1 MTLTQAGMA
10 GRTGRG
16 VSVAIIDSG
25 IHPGHPH
32 VERVASGIAIDDTGV
47 VGGDVSDRLGHGTAV
62 AGVIHEKAPDAALVA
77 VKVFDR
83 ALRTSGRALVDA
95 IRWAITTR
103 AAIVN
108 LSLGTVNR
116 EHEAALAEVVG
127 EAIAA
132 GILIVSAAPDDHDR
146 WLPGSLTGVIGVEAD
161 ADSPRDACSIKLQP
175 DGCIR
180 ARASP
185 LPRPVSGLPPA
196 RHVQGTSFAVA
207 NVTGLLALAMEEP
220 KVNYLRDEGGT
231 MPLMRK

>member
-1 MTLTQAGMA
+1 VTLTQAGLA

-16 VSVAIIDSG
+16 VSIAIIDSG

-32 VERVASGIAIDDTGV
+32 VERVAAGIAIDDTGAI
-47 VGGDVSDRLGHGTAV
+47 GGDVSDRLGHGTAV

-83 ALRTSGRALVDA
+83 APSTSGRALVDA

-127 EAIAA
+127 EATAA
-132 GILIVSAAPDDHDR
+132 GVLIVSAAPDDQNR
-146 WLPGSLTGVIGVEAD
+146 WLPGALRGVIGVEAD
-161 ADSPRDACSIKLQP
+161 AGSPRDSCTIELQP
-175 DGCIR
+175 DGRIR

-185 LPRPVSGLPPA
+185 LPRPIPGLPPA

-207 NVTGLLALAMEEP
+207 NVTGLIALALEGRRINAAADLF
-220 KVNYLRDEGGT
+220 LRGS
-231 MPLMRK
+231 